1 MTLPHPLTRPL
12 EAPTCSDAPIWSAW
26 LAAFHAPAL
35 AIADELGLFTAL
47 RDRPASAAELA
58 ALLRIELR
66 ATEAIAGLLAALDF
80 LVQADGRFCLTE
92 TARAYL
98 LPESPYYWGALLRRI
113 REVPLDTRKLAE
125 SLRRGTAAADARVTE
140 TWRAPSPPPEAMI
153 AFTRAM
159 HAHSFALAMRTMPA
173 FGLAGASRLLDV
185 AGGSGSYSIAAAL
198 HDAAIRSSVLDLPEV
213 CGVAREYAV
222 QHGVGER
229 VATIASDMFADR
241 WPTDHDRILLSDVL
255 HDWDDERCAWLAA
268 RAHEALAPGGR
279 VLVHEMILSDGK
291 DGPLPAAAYSM
302 VMLFVAQG
310 RQRSAREISAV
321 LAGAGFADLRVTMT
335 SGGYAV
341 ISGRKG

>member
-1 MTLPHPLTRPL
+1 MTPPQQLGRPL
-12 EAPTCSDAPIWSAW
+12 EAPTCSDGPMWSAW

-35 AIADELGLFTAL
+35 AIADEVGLFSAL
-47 RDRPASAAELA
+47 RDRPASASELA
-58 ALLRIELR
+58 AQLQIELR
-66 ATEAIAGLLAALDF
+66 ATEALAGLLAALDF
-80 LVQADGRFCLTE
+80 LVLAAGRFCLTE

-98 LPESPYYWGALLRRI
+98 LPDSPYYWGAMLRRI
-113 REVPLDTRKLAE
+113 REVPLDARKLVE

-140 TWRAPSPPPEAMI
+140 MWRAPAPEAI
-153 AFTRAM
+153 VAFTRAM

-198 HDAAIRSSVLDLPEV
+198 HDPVLRCSVLDLPAV

-222 QHGVGER
+222 QHEVGER
-229 VATIASDMFADR
+229 VATIACDMFAES
-241 WPTDHDRILLSDVL
+241 WPLGHDRILLSDVL

-268 RAHEALAPGGR
+268 RAYDALAPGGR
-279 VLVHEMILSDGK
+279 ILVHEMVLSDGK
-291 DGPLPAAAYSM
+291 DGPLPAAAYSV

-310 RQRSAREISAV
+310 RQRSAREISEC
-321 LAGAGFADLRVTMT
+321 LAGAGFSDRRVTMT

-341 ISGRKG
+341 ISGAKT

>member
-1 MTLPHPLTRPL
+1 MTDTQVARPL

-35 AIADELGLFTAL
+35 AISDELGLFTAL

-58 ALLRIELR
+58 PRLEIELR
-66 ATEAIAGLLAALDF
+66 ATEALAGLLAALDF
-80 LVQADGRFCLTE
+80 LVLADGRFCLTE

-113 REVPLDTRKLAE
+113 REVPLDCGRLVE
-125 SLRRGTAAADARVTE
+125 SLRRGTAATEARVTE
-140 TWRAPSPPPEAMI
+140 IWRTPAPEAMV

-159 HAHSFALAMRTMPA
+159 HAHSFGLAMRTMPA
-173 FGLAGASRLLDV
+173 FGLAGAGRLLDV

-198 HDAAIRSSVLDLPEV
+198 HDAALRCCVLDFPAV
-213 CGVAREYAV
+213 CGVAREYAA

-229 VATIASDMFADR
+229 VATIAADMFADS
-241 WPTDHDRILLSDVL
+241 WPADHDRVLLSDVL

-268 RAHEALAPGGR
+268 RAHQALAPGGR
-279 VLVHEMILSDGK
+279 VLVHEMILSDAR
-291 DGPLPAAAYSM
+291 DGPLPAAAYSV

-310 RQRSAREISAV
+310 RQRSAREIAEI

-341 ISGRKG
+341 ISGAKE